1 MWLRSDEAN
10 VVGKEKEDGGE
21 SGRAKA
27 VRVGVDVLLQDG
39 DALHDGVGGGR
50 VVRERVVR
58 GIGCVCHIATAQPEE
73 GKRVGWV
80 GDGRS
85 FRGQSFGDR
94 LVVGP
99 FGGRLV
105 RGQSFGDRLVVGP
118 FGERRPGK
126 ASDWGN
132 FWGSGVSRPKR

>member
-1 MWLRSDEAN
+1 MVGEG
-10 VVGKEKEDGGE
+10 VVGE
-21 SGRAKA
+21 
-27 VRVGVDVLLQDG
+27 VG
-39 DALHDGVGGGR
+39 H
-50 VVRERVVR
+50 
-58 GIGCVCHIATAQPEE
+58 VCHIRTAKPEE

-80 GDGRS
+80 GDGRP

-99 FGGRLV
+99 FGERLV
-105 RGQSFGDRLVVGP
+105 RGQSLGDRLVVGP

-126 ASDWGN
+126 ASDGGN